1 LLSLL
6 NAMIRD
12 DLNWNQLNVV
22 KKLNL
27 NH

>member
-1 LLSLL
+1 LSLL